1 MLGATRADIP
11 SMNVYDVFRVSG
23 ALDEVEADFYERTLD
38 AWVFYAGGEEVFRV
52 SIAEVA
58 GITKSRIARTQ
69 TAGIDPVPHPNGDDS
84 RSAGRVN
91 PRLAD
96 VLSKLL

>member
-1 MLGATRADIP
+1 MAMGEVEVRGLHARAAHADIP

-23 ALDEVEADFYERTLD
+23 ELDEVEAEFYERVCD

-58 GITKSRIARTQ
+58 GITKSPIETNR
-69 TAGIDPVPHPNGDDS
+69 D
-84 RSAGRVN
+84 
-91 PRLAD
+91 
-96 VLSKLL
+96 